1 MKPKYSKEQVTQLLL
16 DTAAVLKADPAFNLT
31 EEEMAAL
38 DRKVSL
44 LTSDEAM
51 EDTRILFSALDTD
64 NDLVKKFVLD
74 FFSKKDIGN

>member
-16 DTAAVLKADPAFNLT
+16 DTAAALKADPALHLT

>member
-16 DTAAVLKADPAFNLT
+16 DTAAALKADPAFNLT
-31 EEEMAAL
+31 EEAMAAL